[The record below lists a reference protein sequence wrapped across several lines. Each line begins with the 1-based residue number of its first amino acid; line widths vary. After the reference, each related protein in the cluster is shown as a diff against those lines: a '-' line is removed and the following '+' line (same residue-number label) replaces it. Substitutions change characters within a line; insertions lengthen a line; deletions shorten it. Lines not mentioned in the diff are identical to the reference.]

1 MLTPTILVLF
11 GATGDLVAKKI
22 LPALLNL
29 WKEQNLPEQFS
40 IVAFGRRDLT
50 DTTFRDYIRE
60 ILVKRTDLDVDAETL
75 NTFLDAV
82 TYHKGQFDVEA
93 DYAALASK
101 LDAMSN
107 EPTSYVYYLAVP
119 PELTKAIS
127 SGLHSA
133 GLTKEG
139 KDGARRII
147 VEKPI
152 GISSSSAEEIEAVLG
167 STFSESQ
174 VYRIDHYLAKEMVQN
189 LMAFRFSNS
198 LFEGMW
204 NGDAI
209 ERIDIR
215 LWETLGVENR
225 GAFYDGLGALRDV
238 GQNHLLQMLAF
249 ITMDHPEGFNADLIR
264 KKRAEV
270 LQALRVW
277 NPQEVMENTR
287 RAQYDGYA
295 SIEGVAPGS
304 QTETYFKVNAQIDTP
319 RWRDVTVT
327 LESGKRMGRARK
339 EIVVTFR
346 PPKNCLCHKDAD
358 EHQQNTI
365 TFAIEPNEGIMIDFW
380 SKKPGL
386 DFEVEQRSFD
396 FMLRDAGQRSQYIE
410 EYEKLLLDGILGD
423 QTLFV
428 DKDEVKAMWRF
439 IDPIIEA
446 WSADTVMLEHYTP
459 DTESISNSYFAH

>member
-1 MLTPTILVLF
+1 MLNPTILVLF

-29 WKEQNLPEQFS
+29 WKEQNLPTDFS
-40 IVAFGRRDLT
+40 IVAFGRRDMT
-50 DTTFRDYIRE
+50 DQTFRDYVRE
-60 ILVKRTDLDVDAETL
+60 ILVKRTDLNVDAETL
-75 NTFLDAV
+75 GAFLETIA
-82 TYHKGQFDVEA
+82 YHKGQFDVEA
-93 DYAALASK
+93 DYAALNKKLAGMASG
-101 LDAMSN
+101 
-107 EPTSYVYYLAVP
+107 PTSYVYYLAVP
-119 PELTKAIS
+119 PELTKTIS

-133 GLTKEG
+133 GLTAEG
-139 KDGARRII
+139 ENGARRII

-152 GISSSSAEEIEAVLG
+152 GVSSDSAEEIESVLG

-189 LMAFRFSNS
+189 IMAFRFSNS

-204 NGDAI
+204 SGESI

-215 LWETLGVENR
+215 LWETLGVESR
-225 GAFYDGLGALRDV
+225 GAFYDGLGTLRDV

-249 ITMDHPEGFNADLIR
+249 VTMDHPEDFKADAIR
-264 KKRAEV
+264 HKRAEV
-270 LQALRVW
+270 LQALHVW
-277 NPQEVMENTR
+277 DAAEVAKNTR
-287 RAQYDGYA
+287 RAQYDGYS

-304 QTETYFKVNAQIDTP
+304 QTETYFKVNARIETP
-319 RWRDVTVT
+319 RWKDVAIT

-346 PPKNCLCHKDAD
+346 PPKNCLCHQDAD

-365 TFAIEPNEGIMIDFW
+365 TFAIEPHEGIMIDFW

-386 DFEVEQRSFD
+386 DFDVERRTFD
-396 FMLRDAGQRSQYIE
+396 FMLREAGQRSQYIE
-410 EYEKLLLDGILGD
+410 EYEKLLLDGVVGD

-439 IDPIIEA
+439 IDPIVEA
-446 WSADTVMLEHYTP
+446 WKEGAVPLKTYKPDSAPTW
-459 DTESISNSYFAH
+459 

>member
-29 WKEQNLPEQFS
+29 WKEQNLPEPFS

-50 DTTFRDYIRE
+50 DATFRDYVRD
-60 ILVKRTDLDVDAETL
+60 ILVKRTDLNIDAATL
-75 NTFLDAV
+75 TAFLEGI
-82 TYHKGQFDVEA
+82 TYHKGQFDSDA
-93 DYAALASK
+93 DYAALAEK
-101 LDAMSN
+101 LQAMSDG
-107 EPTSYVYYLAVP
+107 PTSYVYYLAVP
-119 PELTKAIS
+119 PELTKTIS
-127 SGLHSA
+127 NGLHSA
-133 GLTKEG
+133 GLTEEG
-139 KDGARRII
+139 KSGARRII

-152 GISSSSAEEIEAVLG
+152 GISSGSAEEIEAVLG
-167 STFSESQ
+167 STFTEAQ

-204 NGDAI
+204 NGEAI

-215 LWETLGVENR
+215 LWETLGVETR

-249 ITMDHPEGFNADLIR
+249 ITMDHPENFQAGLVR
-264 KKRAEV
+264 HKRAEI
-270 LQALRVW
+270 LQALHVW
-277 NPQEVMENTR
+277 SAEEIVENTR
-287 RAQYDGYA
+287 RAQYDGYP
-295 SIEGVAPGS
+295 SIEGVAAGS
-304 QTETYFKVNAQIDTP
+304 QTETYFKVNVRIDTP
-319 RWRDVTVT
+319 RWKNVAIS
-327 LESGKRMGRARK
+327 LESGKRLGRARK

-346 PPKNCLCHKDAD
+346 PPKNCLCHQDAD
-358 EHQQNTI
+358 EHKQNVI
-365 TFAIEPNEGIMIDFW
+365 TFGIEPTEGIMIDFW

-386 DFEVEQRSFD
+386 DFDVEQRTFD
-396 FMLRDAGQRSQYIE
+396 FMLRNVEQRSQYIE

-439 IDPIIEA
+439 VDPIIEA
-446 WSADTVMLEHYTP
+446 WKVNAVPLETYRP
-459 DTESISNSYFAH
+459 DSDDAAR